1 MAPKRNTIPL
11 HRLEEMTDEG
21 FHLKK
26 VNAQTEEAR
35 DAMLL
40 GSHRDDHYLFFL
52 QEKGESRGMVDF
64 ELFTIRETTIFII
77 LPGQVH
83 CYYGTDAD
91 ASGWFIALD
100 PGLIPDAFR
109 AVLEDPL
116 LLVKP
121 VQSTAA
127 GMAPLVK
134 CLELIDGLQRQ
145 PVSVYSRQAIL
156 SLLVSF
162 TAMVTE
168 RYACRRANPV
178 DKVSR
183 TQTIT
188 IGFKKLLL
196 VEYRT
201 LKSPAEYA
209 AALHLSVSYL
219 NEAVKEVTGLPVSY
233 WIQQQILLEAK
244 RLLYYSQSSV
254 KEIAHE
260 LGFED
265 HTYFSRVFKKT
276 VGRTPLAFRTE
287 YGRAKPNH

>member
-1 MAPKRNTIPL
+1 MAPKRNTIPM
-11 HRLEEMTDEG
+11 HRLDEMTDEG
-21 FHLKK
+21 FRLKK
-26 VNAQTEEAR
+26 MNAQTEEAKH
-35 DAMLL
+35 AMLL

-52 QEKGESRGMVDF
+52 QETGESRGMVDF
-64 ELFTIRETTIFII
+64 EHFTIRENMLFII

-83 CYYGTDAD
+83 SYHGTDVDTSA
-91 ASGWFIALD
+91 WFMALD

-116 LLVKP
+116 LPIKP

-127 GMAPLVK
+127 GLAPLVK
-134 CLELIDGLQRQ
+134 CLELVDGLHRQ
-145 PVSVYSRQAIL
+145 PGSVYSRQAIL

-162 TAMVTE
+162 AAMVTE
-168 RYACRRANPV
+168 LYACRRGNPV

-188 IGFKKLLL
+188 LEFKKLLL
-196 VEYRT
+196 VEYRK

-244 RLLYYSQSSV
+244 RLLYYSQCSV

-276 VGRTPLAFRTE
+276 VGRTPLAFRGS
-287 YGRAKPNH
+287 YRQ